1 MAIGL
6 PVHDPSWSPG
16 DALPEGAPAADGRSE
31 RQPGSSTEGAL
42 DLGLVRA
49 VIEDGLLMVFG
60 PDNDPI
66 PPEVFVVAAAEQP
79 HAGIQLQNGQLQNGQ
94 LQNGQLQD
102 GQLQDGPR
110 LAAERIAVVLDAQMR
125 GHLGSGRGGGDD
137 AWIEA
142 MLGIGPQPEMAEQE
156 DLLAEDGAVEVIA
169 FGKELLITSPGG
181 ATFLVAEAR
190 SRGPKSICL
199 RLPHEGPVAVSDLV
213 ARLLA
218 DPGACRSGGSAA
230 SRDEFVAPGCSAW
243 MAGDELVIA
252 LPVIGQAHLAPGI
265 GDAGTGGFAS
275 VFTSSGDTA
284 TLGDLARALG
294 LGPAAFT
301 ATGNDQVVTP
311 VAAPPTLSVPLS
323 LALPDAG
330 AARADGVVLVVVRG
344 LPEAAT
350 LSAGVGSG
358 DGSWLLSPLH
368 LPGLSLRLP
377 AGLRA
382 DLPLEVVA
390 ISVAGRDGEL
400 TSAAD
405 TVVVPLRSDP
415 VGVAPAPI
423 PLGLDPRALIQGGPF
438 DAIIVLD
445 VPAGAALSAGTYDP
459 ELDAWVV
466 LPRQLAELCVLPAGG
481 HAQDFTLSVL
491 AVCLQPGSREG
502 PRLLAQV
509 PVTVG

>member
-6 PVHDPSWSPG
+6 PFHDPSWSPG
-16 DALPEGAPAADGRSE
+16 DALPEGAPAAYGRSE
-31 RQPGSSTEGAL
+31 RQPGSPTEGSL

-60 PDNDPI
+60 PDSDPI
-66 PPEVFVVAAAEQP
+66 PPEIFVVAATEQP
-79 HAGIQLQNGQLQNGQ
+79 DAGIQLQ
-94 LQNGQLQD
+94 
-102 GQLQDGPR
+102 DGPQV
-110 LAAERIAVVLDAQMR
+110 AAERIALVLDAQMR
-125 GHLGSGRGGGDD
+125 GHLGSGGAGVAD

-142 MLGIGPQPEMAEQE
+142 MLGIGPQPEMAEDE
-156 DLLAEDGAVEVIA
+156 DLLAEDGIIEVIA
-169 FGKELLITSPGG
+169 FGKELMITSPSG

-190 SRGPKSICL
+190 SRAPESICL
-199 RLPHEGPVAVSDLV
+199 RLADEGPIAVSDLV

-218 DPGACRSGGSAA
+218 DPGAHPYGEPAA
-230 SRDEFVAPGCSAW
+230 NRDEFAAPGCSAW
-243 MAGDELVIA
+243 MAGAALVIA
-252 LPVIGQAHLAPGI
+252 LPGIGQAHLAPGI
-265 GDAGTGGFAS
+265 DEVGAGALAS
-275 VFTSSGDTA
+275 VFTSSGETA
-284 TLGDLARALG
+284 TLEDLARALG
-294 LGPAAFT
+294 LSSAPPA

-311 VAAPPTLSVPLS
+311 VAAPPARAVPLT
-323 LALPDAG
+323 LALPAAG
-330 AARADGVVLVVVRG
+330 AAGPAGVVLVVVRG
-344 LPEAAT
+344 LPAAAS

-368 LPGLSLRLP
+368 LPGLSLTLP
-377 AGLRA
+377 AGLSA

-390 ISVAGRDGEL
+390 IAVAGRDGEL

-405 TVVVPLRSDP
+405 TVVVPLRSEA
-415 VGVAPAPI
+415 GEVAPAPI
-423 PLGLDPRALIQGGPF
+423 PLGLDPQALTHGAPF

-445 VPAGAALSAGTYDP
+445 VPAGATLSAGTYDP

-481 HAQDFTLSVL
+481 HDQDFTLSL
-491 AVCLQPGSREG
+491 LGVCLQPGSREG